1 MKFNRLTLMYVF
13 GIGLL
18 IIVGFFFFQAANR
31 LPERPYSTFMSDVE
45 NGDMAD
51 VTIKSGVIT
60 ATDSNEFRYTT
71 FSPDVPELIPL
82 LQSKDIVI
90 RTQPGN
96 ALAAIYKD
104 MLIILVLMGGWMIFS
119 RRQSGSPSSAMSG
132 RNRHKPQK
140 NSKTVTFDDVAGI
153 TEAREELKDLSDF
166 LKNPDKYSRLGG
178 RIPKGVLLEGPP
190 GTGKTLLAKAIAG
203 EASVAFFSMGG
214 SDFVEMFAGLGA
226 SRVRKLFE
234 DAKKEAP
241 CIIFID
247 EIDAIGGKRSSSDF
261 RNGSNDEREQTL
273 NALLVEMDGFET
285 GETIIVVAATNR
297 SDILDD
303 ALLRP
308 GRFDRRITLNL
319 PDIKG
324 RTKILQVH
332 AATTFLSPAVD
343 LVEVA
348 RSTPGFSGAEIANL
362 VNEAALLAAKNG
374 KDSIEQIDFDD
385 ARDKILMGVERKNAF
400 ITQDA
405 RRLTAYHEAGHAVAA
420 KLLPETDPLHKIT
433 IIPRGHSLGLTQ
445 QLPLNDYSTYT
456 QVYLLNRIK
465 ILLGGRIA
473 EELIFGRMTTG
484 ASNDLHGAT
493 DIAYRLIC
501 EFGMGRQLGPVVC
514 LGGNKVQGGDPMS
527 GGWRQSEETLRE
539 IDMEIRK
546 LIQKAYRETRELIK
560 GNSDFLH
567 MIAESLLANETLDG
581 EEVDIVYRCFL
592 DHRLVEEKQE
602 LSDQFE
608 TGVEHE
614 VR

>member
-1 MKFNRLTLMYVF
+1 
-13 GIGLL
+13 
-18 IIVGFFFFQAANR
+18 
-31 LPERPYSTFMSDVE
+31 
-45 NGDMAD
+45 MA
-51 VTIKSGVIT
+51 T
-60 ATDSNEFRYTT
+60 
-71 FSPDVPELIPL
+71 
-82 LQSKDIVI
+82 
-90 RTQPGN
+90 
-96 ALAAIYKD
+96 IYKD
-104 MLIILVLMGGWMIFS
+104 MLIILVLMGGWIVFS
-119 RRQSGSPSSAMSG
+119 RRQGGSTSRVMSG

-140 NSKTVTFDDVAGI
+140 NSQTVTFDDVAGI
-153 TEAREELKDLSDF
+153 SEAREELKELSDF

-247 EIDAIGGKRSSSDF
+247 EIDAIGGKRSSSDS

-273 NALLVEMDGFET
+273 NALLVEMDGFAT

-297 SDILDD
+297 SDILDE

-308 GRFDRRITLNL
+308 GRFDRRITLTL

-332 AATTFLSPAVD
+332 AAGTFLSPAVD

-374 KDSIEQIDFDD
+374 KDAIEQSDFDD
-385 ARDKILMGVERKNAF
+385 ARDKILMGLERKNAF
-400 ITQDA
+400 ISQDT

-445 QLPLNDYSTYT
+445 QLPLDDQSTYT
-456 QVYLLNRIK
+456 QAYLLNRIK

-473 EELIFGRMTTG
+473 EKLIFGRMTTG
-484 ASNDLHGAT
+484 ASNDLRGST
-493 DIAYRLIC
+493 DIAHRLIC
-501 EFGMGRQLGPVVC
+501 EFGMGRQMGPVVC
-514 LGGNKVQGGDPMS
+514 LGGHHVQRGDPAS
-527 GGWRQSEETLRE
+527 GGWRQSEQTLRE

-546 LIQKAYRETRELIK
+546 VIQKAYRETRELIK
-560 GNSDFLH
+560 ANSEFLH

-592 DHRLVEEKQE
+592 DRRLVEEKQA
-602 LSDQFE
+602 LPDQCE
-608 TGVEHE
+608 TGETE
-614 VR
+614 VDHAAN